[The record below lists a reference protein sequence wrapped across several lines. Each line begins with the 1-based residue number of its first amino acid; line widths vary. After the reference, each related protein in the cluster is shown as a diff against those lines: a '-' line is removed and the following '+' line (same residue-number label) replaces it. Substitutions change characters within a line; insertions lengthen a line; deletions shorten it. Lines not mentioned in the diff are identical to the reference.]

1 MSTTADKICRTMVNP
16 VTAVEIARQMNL
28 GVGGGNADLLCKV
41 GVSATPAIELAAEIN
56 AGVFSAANLCAAMWN
71 PITAAA
77 IKVASGL

>member
-41 GVSATPAIELAAEIN
+41 GVSATPAIEWTSS
-56 AGVFSAANLCAAMWN
+56 SAASSCAASSRIC
-71 PITAAA
+71 PSRAA
-77 IKVASGL
+77 

>member
-16 VTAVEIARQMNL
+16 VAAVEIARQMNA
-28 GVGGGNADLLCKV
+28 GVGNADLLCKV
-41 GVSATPAIELAAEIN
+41 GIGAESAIELAAEIN
-56 AGVFSAANLCAAMWN
+56 AASFSASKLCAAMWN